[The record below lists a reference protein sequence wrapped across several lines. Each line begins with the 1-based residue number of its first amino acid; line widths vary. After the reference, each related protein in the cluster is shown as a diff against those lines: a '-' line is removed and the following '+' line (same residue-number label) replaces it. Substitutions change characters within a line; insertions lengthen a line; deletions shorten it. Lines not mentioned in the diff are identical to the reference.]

1 MLVRAS
7 ALDLGYRGQALLND
21 IAFEL
26 GPGDVLAVVG
36 HNGSGKSTFVK
47 TLLGVLPPVAG
58 RLDWPSGRPE
68 TIAYLGQLTE
78 FDRKFPI
85 CVRDLATMG
94 AWQNLGFLGSID
106 SGRRQRVDAAL
117 ARCGIADI
125 ARMPL
130 HELSSGQLQ
139 RALFARTIV
148 QDAALILL
156 DEPFTAVDQ
165 TTEAQLLTLIDD
177 WSAEGRA
184 VILVVHDLSAVLRHC
199 TKALLLGAGRATF
212 GSPKRVL
219 TPVNLVEQGYM
230 SPGQSAWIGDMFGTQ
245 APEEPSQELR
255 VREVSGV

>member
-1 MLVRAS
+1 MLVSAS
-7 ALDLGYRGQALLND
+7 TLDLGYRGQALLND

-58 RLDWPSGRPE
+58 RLDWPQGRPE

-94 AWQNLGFLGSID
+94 AWQSLGFLGSID
-106 SGRRQRVDAAL
+106 AGRRRRVDAAL
-117 ARCGIADI
+117 ERCGITGI
-125 ARMPL
+125 TRMPL

-199 TKALLLGAGRATF
+199 NKALLLGAGRATF
-212 GSPKRVL
+212 GTPKQVL
-219 TPVNLVEQGYM
+219 TPANLVEQGYM
-230 SPGQSAWIGDMFGTQ
+230 SPGQSTWIGDMFGGDKAEGP
-245 APEEPSQELR
+245 APVTKLR
-255 VREVSGV
+255 GAGRA